1 MLASPDLT
9 IEEVMRA
16 YECCRKTKRS
26 SASVIEF
33 ELNFS
38 SNIMRIYNEVR
49 SCTWKPQPHM
59 CFVVE
64 NPKHREVWA
73 STFADRV
80 VHHICYN
87 RLRPRFEPYWIA
99 NTFACI
105 SGRGTGAASDWA
117 ERSARRVTQGWSQKA
132 YILQADIKNCFPRI
146 MREKLHEMLKPKI
159 YERWLDQLV
168 NEIINVDV
176 TDNAHLP
183 GDPSLL
189 KLIPE
194 FKSLWKAEPG
204 RGLPIGNLT
213 SQFGANVYLDN
224 LDQVIVRNNV
234 VKFYGRYVDDLVLMD
249 QNIENLRTAYR
260 MIVTEL
266 DKLGLKLHPNKTRCA
281 PVRDGFDFCGRFI
294 LPHRTHLR
302 RKTANRAHLAMRNLD
317 KNKHKGETVTS
328 YLALARPCN
337 SYNLRKSWAI
347 EASKHK
353 VVFMRNWTKARHKL

>member
-1 MLASPDLT
+1 MFVSPDLT

-26 SASVIEF
+26 SASAIEF

-38 SNIMRIYNEVR
+38 RNIMRIYNEVR
-49 SCTWKPQPHM
+49 NCTWKPQPHM

-64 NPKHREVWA
+64 NPKYREVWA
-73 STFADRV
+73 SNFADRV

-99 NTFACI
+99 TTFACI
-105 SGRGTGAASDWA
+105 EGRGTGAASEWA

-132 YILQADIKNCFPRI
+132 YVLQADIKNFFPRI
-146 MREKLHEMLKPKI
+146 MRQKLHEMLKPRI
-159 YERWLDQLV
+159 YEPWLDHLV
-168 NEIINVDV
+168 KEIINVDV

-194 FKSLWKAEPG
+194 FKSLWNAEPG

-224 LDQVIVRNNV
+224 VDQVIARSKVA
-234 VKFYGRYVDDLVLMD
+234 KFYGRYVDDLVLMD
-249 QNIENLRTAYR
+249 QDIDKLREAYKVLTA
-260 MIVTEL
+260 EL
-266 DKLGLKLHPNKTRCA
+266 KKLGLKLHPDKTRCA
-281 PVRDGFDFCGRFI
+281 PIKDGFDFCGRFI
-294 LPHRTHLR
+294 LPHRSYLR
-302 RKTANRAHLAMRNLD
+302 KKTAKRGRLAMKTLEH
-317 KNKHKGETVTS
+317 NKHRGETVTS

-337 SYNLRKSWAI
+337 SYNLRKKWAI
-347 EASKHK
+347 EASQHN
-353 VVFMRNWTKARHKL
+353 VVFMRNLTKARHKS